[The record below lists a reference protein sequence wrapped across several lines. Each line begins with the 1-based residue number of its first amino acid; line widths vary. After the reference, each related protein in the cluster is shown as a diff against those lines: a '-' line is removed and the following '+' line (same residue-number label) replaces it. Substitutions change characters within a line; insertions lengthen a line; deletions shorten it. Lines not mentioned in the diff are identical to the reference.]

1 MAPTPTTAAASSRPP
16 LHDAASRQRLR
27 VSLALVALVIYAV
40 FAGVQHA
47 EVLMGLVDAGDSWR
61 LSAFNLSGGLL
72 FYGLMR
78 SGLNHHLH
86 SDPGLNFPQMLWA
99 MTGIAW
105 AYAITGPARG
115 GVILIMMLIIVFG
128 MFALS
133 ARQSRL
139 ITATGFAMLGGVM
152 LCKALTD
159 PAHYPPRVEV
169 VHFAFAGVVMG
180 AVALLAGRLGA
191 LRARLERQRA
201 DLTVALE
208 RIQALATRDE
218 LTGLLNRRA
227 VLDRLQ
233 IELRERDAEAP
244 PLCVALIDLD
254 HFKRVNDTHGHA
266 AGDEVL
272 RRFAEA
278 ARQVVRGGDVMA
290 RWGGEEFLLMM
301 PGASVAQGLESLARI
316 RARLADMPMT
326 DIHPELVVT
335 FSAGLAA
342 CSGHGD
348 LEQAIERADA
358 AMYAAKNAGRNRSL
372 AAPAHPLAAGRAD
385 CATLAASSAEV
396 RTPE

>member
-1 MAPTPTTAAASSRPP
+1 MAPPVSDITARPP
-16 LHDAASRQRLR
+16 LPDDASRQRLR
-27 VSLALVALVIYAV
+27 VSLALVALVVYV
-40 FAGVQHA
+40 MFAGVQHL
-47 EVLMGLVDAGDSWR
+47 EVLMGLVDADASWR
-61 LSAFNLSGGLL
+61 LTAFNLSGGLL

-78 SGLNHHLH
+78 SGLNRQVRG
-86 SDPGLNFPQMLWA
+86 DPSLNFPQMLWA
-99 MTGIAW
+99 MTGISW

-128 MFALS
+128 MFALT
-133 ARQSRL
+133 ARQARA
-139 ITATGFAMLGGVM
+139 IAATGFGMLGGVM

-159 PAHYPPRVEV
+159 PANYPPRVEI
-169 VHFAFAGVVMG
+169 VHFVFAAVVMG
-180 AVALLAGRLGA
+180 AVAVLAGRLGN

-233 IELRERDAEAP
+233 IELRTRDAEP
-244 PLCVALIDLD
+244 PQLCVALIDLD
-254 HFKRVNDTHGHA
+254 HFKSVNDSHGHA

-301 PGASVAQGLESLARI
+301 PGATVVQGLESLTRI
-316 RARLADMPMT
+316 RIRLGEMPMT
-326 DIHPELVVT
+326 DIHPELAVT
-335 FSAGLAA
+335 FSAGVAA
-342 CSGHGD
+342 CCGQAD
-348 LEQAIERADA
+348 LERAIERADA
-358 AMYAAKNAGRNRSL
+358 AMYAAKKGGRNRSL
-372 AAPAHPLAAGRAD
+372 AAPAGATAAVPAE
-385 CATLAASSAEV
+385 CATLATSSAEV

>member
-1 MAPTPTTAAASSRPP
+1 MAQPVTADAARPT
-16 LHDAASRQRLR
+16 LQDDASRQSLR
-27 VSLALVALVIYAV
+27 ASLALVALVIYAV
-40 FAGVQHA
+40 FAGVQYL
-47 EVLMGLVDAGDSWR
+47 EVLMGLVEAEASWW
-61 LSAFNLSGGLL
+61 LTAFNLTGGTL

-78 SGLNHHLH
+78 SGLNRHVRG
-86 SDPGLNFPQMLWA
+86 DPSLNFPQMLWA
-99 MTGIAW
+99 MTGISW

-128 MFALS
+128 MFALTHRQ
-133 ARQSRL
+133 ARV
-139 ITATGFAMLGGVM
+139 IAATGFAMLGGVM

-159 PAHYPPRVEV
+159 PARYPPRVEV
-169 VHFAFAGVVMG
+169 LHFVFAGIVMG
-180 AVALLAGRLGA
+180 AVALLSGRLGA
-191 LRARLERQRA
+191 LRSRLERQRA

-233 IELRERDAEAP
+233 IELRERDAEP
-244 PLCVALIDLD
+244 PQLCVALIDLD
-254 HFKRVNDTHGHA
+254 HFKRVNDNHGHA

-290 RWGGEEFLLMM
+290 RWGGEEFLLML
-301 PGASVAQGLESLARI
+301 PGASLAQGLESLARI
-316 RARLADMPMT
+316 RMRLAEMAMA

-342 CSGHGD
+342 CSGQAD
-348 LEQAIERADA
+348 LERAIERADA
-358 AMYAAKNAGRNRSL
+358 AMYAAKKAGRDRSVTAPARPSA
-372 AAPAHPLAAGRAD
+372 AAPAD

-396 RTPE
+396 HTPE

>member
-1 MAPTPTTAAASSRPP
+1 MAPPVSDITARPP
-16 LHDAASRQRLR
+16 LPDDASRQRLR
-27 VSLALVALVIYAV
+27 VSLALVALVVYV
-40 FAGVQHA
+40 LFAGVQHL
-47 EVLMGLVDAGDSWR
+47 EVLMGLVDAGASWR
-61 LSAFNLSGGLL
+61 LTAFNLSGGLL

-78 SGLNHHLH
+78 SGLNRRVRG
-86 SDPGLNFPQMLWA
+86 DPSLNFPQMLWA
-99 MTGIAW
+99 MTGISW

-128 MFALS
+128 MFALT
-133 ARQSRL
+133 ARQARV
-139 ITATGFAMLGGVM
+139 IAATGFGMLGGVM

-159 PAHYPPRVEV
+159 PANYPPRVEI
-169 VHFAFAGVVMG
+169 VHFVFAAVVMG
-180 AVALLAGRLGA
+180 AVAVLAGRLGS

-233 IELRERDAEAP
+233 IELRIRDAESP
-244 PLCVALIDLD
+244 QLCVALIDLD
-254 HFKRVNDTHGHA
+254 HFKSVNDTHGHA

-301 PGASVAQGLESLARI
+301 PGATVVQGLESLARI
-316 RARLADMPMT
+316 RIRLGEMPMT
-326 DIHPELVVT
+326 DIHPGLAVT
-335 FSAGLAA
+335 FSAGVAA
-342 CSGHGD
+342 CCGQAD
-348 LEQAIERADA
+348 LERAIERADA
-358 AMYAAKNAGRNRSL
+358 AMYAAKKGGRNRSL
-372 AAPAHPLAAGRAD
+372 AAPAGPPEAVPAE

-396 RTPE
+396 RTP